1 MENSNGSPPMRDTRS
16 RRDSRFIAAH
26 RGGPLKKEQHFQL
39 IEWARLCS
47 EHVLHL
53 AGESAAERLIHA
65 LQVAQEWVKGN
76 ASVGDARKASVNAH
90 AAARESIGPA
100 EIAVARSV
108 GHAVATAH
116 MADHSTGAADYAL
129 KAVKYSG
136 NSVVAEREWQDKQLP
151 AEIRDLVLTAR
162 SRRSL
167 KI

>member
-1 MENSNGSPPMRDTRS
+1 M
-16 RRDSRFIAAH
+16 RDSRFIAAH

-53 AGESAAERLIHA
+53 VGESPDQRLIHA
-65 LQVAQEWVKGN
+65 LQVAQAWVKGT
-76 ASVGDARKASVNAH
+76 ASVGDARKASADAH
-90 AAARESIGPA
+90 AAARESSGLA

-129 KAVKYSG
+129 KAVKNAGYS
-136 NSVVAEREWQDKQLP
+136 VDAEREWQDKQLP